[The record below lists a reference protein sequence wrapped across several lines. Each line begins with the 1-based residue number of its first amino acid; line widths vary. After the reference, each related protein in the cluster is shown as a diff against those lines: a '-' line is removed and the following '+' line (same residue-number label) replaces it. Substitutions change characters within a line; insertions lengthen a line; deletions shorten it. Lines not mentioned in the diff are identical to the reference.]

1 MTVPAVDLS
10 AAQPAYQVGL
20 RSPTSLPRYA
30 GAPGL
35 LAASDDLPRRA
46 FVEQIMGLPMSLH
59 LRGPEAT
66 GSAVESAVR
75 AAFSR
80 LRADDAEFS
89 TYREDSAVSR
99 IRRGELA
106 VADASPRLRR
116 VVALCEDA
124 SARTDGAFSAW
135 LLAEGVVR
143 FDPSGLVKGWA
154 VEETFE
160 RLGAELAGLGRYD
173 ALLSAGGDVVVSCSR
188 TDTPD
193 WKIAVEDP
201 ADRSRLL
208 TSVPLRVGAVATSG
222 TAARGAHVVDPSS
235 GHPATELLSATVIGP
250 SLTWA
255 DVYAT
260 ALLAR
265 GGDAPWCEELR
276 ADHLALL
283 VRPDGTTVQLP

>member
-1 MTVPAVDLS
+1 MTVPAADLS
-10 AAQPAYQVGL
+10 AAQPAHQGDL

-30 GAPGL
+30 GAPGSL
-35 LAASDDLPRRA
+35 VVSDDLPRRA

-59 LRGPEAT
+59 LRGPEAA
-66 GSAVESAVR
+66 GGAVEAAVR
-75 AAFSR
+75 TAFSR

-89 TYREDSAVSR
+89 TYRADSAVSR

-106 VADASPRLRR
+106 VADASPRLRQ

-135 LLAEGVVR
+135 LPAEGVIR

-154 VEETFE
+154 VEEAFE
-160 RLGAELAGLGRYD
+160 SLVRDLAELDRYD

-193 WKIAVEDP
+193 WTIAVEDP
-201 ADRSRLL
+201 TDRGRLL
-208 TSVPLRVGAVATSG
+208 TSVPLRAGAVATSG
-222 TAARGAHVVDPSS
+222 TAARGAHVLDPSS
-235 GHPATELLSATVIGP
+235 GHPATGLLSATVIGP

-265 GGDAPWCEELR
+265 GGHAPWFESLR
-276 ADHLALL
+276 ADHLALI